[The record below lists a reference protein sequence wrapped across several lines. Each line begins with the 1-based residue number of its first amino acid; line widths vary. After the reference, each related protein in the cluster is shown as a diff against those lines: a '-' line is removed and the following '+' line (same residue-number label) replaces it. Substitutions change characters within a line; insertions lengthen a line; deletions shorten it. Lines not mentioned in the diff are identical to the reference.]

1 MSEVRWATFD
11 CFGTLVNWRHGIAT
25 GADLLFPGRGAELL
39 EGYNRHEQQVQVEAP
54 TMRYR
59 EVMAEALRRAT
70 RDAGLDL
77 LEDDA
82 SVLGSTIPYWPVFPD
97 TRGALGELRRAD
109 WRLALLTNCD
119 RDLIAQTQRRLGV
132 PIDAVV
138 TAEDVGA
145 YKPRHDHFTRF
156 EKSFGATRD
165 RWVHVAQS
173 YVHDMVPASE
183 LRIPRVWVNRQ
194 RDTQDPSIAGA
205 VLPDLNGLLEAV
217 ERVSGRPEAGF
228 GTDSQ

>member
-1 MSEVRWATFD
+1 MSELRWVTFD
-11 CFGTLVNWRHGIAT
+11 CFGTLVDWRHGIAT
-25 GADLLFPGRGAELL
+25 AAELLYPGRGAELL
-39 EGYNRHEQQVQVEAP
+39 EAYNRHEPVIQAEAP

-77 LEDDA
+77 VEDNA
-82 SVLGSTIPYWPVFPD
+82 SVLGATIPYWPVFPD
-97 TRGALGELRRAD
+97 TRAALDELRRAD

-119 RDLIAQTQRRLGV
+119 RDLIAETQRRLGV

-145 YKPRHDHFTRF
+145 YKPSHDHFTRF
-156 EKSFGATRD
+156 ERSFGATRD

-173 YVHDMVPASE
+173 WVHDVVPASE
-183 LRIPRVWVNRQ
+183 LRIPRIWVNRQ
-194 RDTQDPSIAGA
+194 RDGQDPSIADA
-205 VLPDLNGLLEAV
+205 VMPDLNGLLEAV
-217 ERVSGRPEAGF
+217 EQVRGAA
-228 GTDSQ
+228 D